1 MRSSLTSY
9 RTRSLQG
16 AILLFTR
23 ALGVKIIKSTHL
35 VYLFLVTALSL
46 VISATS
52 ISAEA
57 ERSSA
62 PLLSLNSPV
71 DGAVSLDGFIDV
83 ATTNERLELRDVFRL
98 KTRFHRI
105 PGHDLNLGF
114 VQTYVWLRFRVY
126 VPVGS
131 KAPRDL
137 LLSIKPNFTDE
148 LTVFVNNV
156 RDKASGQELRSYEM
170 GDHAPNSEA
179 GFDTSTN
186 VVPLQLLPGQ
196 TTTVYVRARNQ
207 DASLNVSLEL
217 ISPHYYRHWS
227 LTQNAMQGAWF
238 GGMTILLVIQFFFY
252 YFDRKRFY
260 ILLAADIFA
269 VCCTYF
275 GSLGFARIA
284 FFDQGGLGNDYFTSS
299 SSWLGLAAGS
309 MSIASI
315 LALRERYQVLH
326 KFFIFAACLGVVG
339 VACVFLGVNRHFVLI
354 AGPTIFLLTS
364 SAVLVATLDFLKR
377 PSAQQALNFSAFA
390 ILWGGLAA
398 TNGQRYGLFSLPS
411 WVANSYAVT
420 SIIYFTLLTGS
431 LAVRLR
437 NAEAFAREADRR
449 AMHSAYNAEQRAK
462 ELVKERTK
470 ELEAA
475 KLIAERALLT
485 ELEAQEQQV
494 RFMEVISHQYRTP
507 LGIIKTN
514 LESVRQ
520 TLPERDERNRQRLDR
535 ASTGIFRLV
544 ELLEVNLARSRVQGL
559 AYSPS
564 FEQSVVGELISAA
577 VASLRDLIQ
586 GASIIASVS
595 PEAEQ
600 AKIFA
605 DGEIL
610 KLAIINLLENAVK
623 FSAPIGA
630 SSVWLAVTI
639 SNNELKIEIT
649 DEGIGIQGEDMK
661 SLSQKGTRS
670 ERVSHID
677 GTGTGLYL
685 VQRAVDLHSGRIS
698 FNSVPQGGTQATV
711 LLPLS
716 VAKDIG

>member
-1 MRSSLTSY
+1 MR
-9 RTRSLQG
+9 
-16 AILLFTR
+16 
-23 ALGVKIIKSTHL
+23 L
-35 VYLFLVTALSL
+35 VYLFLVTALSF
-46 VISATS
+46 ITSATS

-62 PLLSLNSPV
+62 PVLSLSTPIG
-71 DGAVSLDGFIDV
+71 GAVSLDGFIDV
-83 ATTNERLELRDVFRL
+83 ATTNERLELQDVFRL
-98 KTRFHRI
+98 QTRFHRMH
-105 PGHDLNLGF
+105 GHDLNLGF
-114 VQTYVWLRFRVY
+114 VQTYVWLRFRVS
-126 VPVGS
+126 VPIGS
-131 KAPRDL
+131 KTPKNL

-148 LTVFVNNV
+148 LTVFVSNEG
-156 RDKASGQELRSYEM
+156 DKASGQELKRYEM
-170 GDHAPNSEA
+170 GDHAPPNSEDGLDA
-179 GFDTSTN
+179 STN
-186 VVPLQLLPGQ
+186 AVSLQLFPGQ

-217 ISPHYYRHWS
+217 LSPNYYRSWS
-227 LTQNAMQGAWF
+227 LTQNTMQGAWF

-252 YFDRKRFY
+252 YFDRKNFY

-284 FFDQGGLGNDYFTSS
+284 FFGHGGLGNDYFTSS
-299 SSWLGLAAGS
+299 SSWFGLAAGS

-315 LALRERYQVLH
+315 LALRERYRLLH
-326 KFFIFAACLGVVG
+326 KFFVFAACLGVVG
-339 VACVFLGVNRHFVLI
+339 VACVFLGVNRYFVLI

-364 SAVLVATLDFLKR
+364 SAVLVASLDFLKG

-390 ILWGGLAA
+390 MLWGGLAA

-437 NAEAFAREADRR
+437 NAEASAREADRR
-449 AMHSAYNAEQRAK
+449 AMHSAYTAEQRAK

-475 KLIAERALLT
+475 KMIAERALFT

-507 LGIIKTN
+507 LGIIKAN

-520 TLPERDERNRQRLDR
+520 TLPEHDERNRQRLDR

-544 ELLEVNLARSRVQGL
+544 EILEVNLARSRVQGL

-564 FEQSVVGELISAA
+564 FEQIVVGELISTA

-600 AKIFA
+600 AKIFG

-623 FSAPIGA
+623 FSAPVGA
-630 SSVWLAVTI
+630 SSVWLDVTI

-670 ERVSHID
+670 ERVLHID

-685 VQRAVDLHSGRIS
+685 VQRAVDLHNGRIS

-716 VAKDIG
+716 VAKDIS